1 MALDDVYKI
10 DKIYKDWEIA
20 HQRRDSWSSIPGP
33 IGSRN
38 IGFWGEGKTGV
49 PKENHSGQMGEPS
62 TNSTYIIMV
71 STLGFEP
78 RPHWWEASAFTIAP
92 PLLLLTNDSHLDC
105 KTVGFFLKISKEIDK
120 AWRKSSR
127 ACEARNPS
135 LLFIKLPHSDVRTID
150 QCLRCGYSKWKMK
163 LCNLHTKKMM
173 VSSARMSET
182 ILLCTEHIVHTI
194 PRYLMISEWSISHK

>member
-1 MALDDVYKI
+1 M
-10 DKIYKDWEIA
+10 
-20 HQRRDSWSSIPGP
+20 
-33 IGSRN
+33 
-38 IGFWGEGKTGV
+38 

-150 QCLRCGYSKWKMK
+150 QCLRCGYSK
-163 LCNLHTKKMM
+163 
-173 VSSARMSET
+173 
-182 ILLCTEHIVHTI
+182 
-194 PRYLMISEWSISHK
+194 